1 MSRYVDAMSGEKGG
15 RAETWE
21 AGEERK
27 KGKSLMLCDEA
38 DAEKQVLCR
47 ICASKVGAGS
57 C

>member
-1 MSRYVDAMSGEKGG
+1 MSGEKGG

-27 KGKSLMLCDEA
+27 RGNLLMMYDET
-38 DAEKQVLCR
+38 DAEKQVQCR